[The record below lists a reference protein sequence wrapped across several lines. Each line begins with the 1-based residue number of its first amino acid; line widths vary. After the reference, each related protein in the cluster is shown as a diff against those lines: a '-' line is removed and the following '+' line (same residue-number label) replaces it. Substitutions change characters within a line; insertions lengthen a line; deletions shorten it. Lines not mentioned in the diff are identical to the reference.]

1 MKLGKIIFGLLI
13 FTTFAFIGQEPYRT
27 IPNTSFQAGEHFE
40 YKVKFSIF
48 PVGEASVD
56 VSPQVLVVNN
66 RPCYQVNVFGRTT
79 GLTDLFHVRNTY
91 RSFVDTSAILPQK
104 FFMSVQENNY
114 KKQAT
119 IVFDQLKNTARSEDD
134 DSKGVFKMPDNVH
147 DVISSYYFLRTVDF
161 SKMDVGDVFATKM
174 FFDEQLYDVRV
185 KYGGKTQ
192 IKTKFGKIKVMKL
205 TPMLPD
211 NKLFDGKDAIQIW
224 VSDDKNRV
232 PVEIKVEFSVGS
244 ATMLLRDYRGIR
256 NDFQWF

>member
-1 MKLGKIIFGLLI
+1 MNLRKIIFILLI
-13 FTTFAFIGQEPYRT
+13 FTTFAFIQQEPYRT

-56 VSPQVLVVNN
+56 VAPQISMVNN

-79 GLTDLFHVRNTY
+79 GLTDLFHVRNMY

-104 FFMSVQENNY
+104 FFMSVQENKY
-114 KKQAT
+114 KKQTT
-119 IVFDQLKNTARSEDD
+119 IVFDQVKNTARSEDD
-134 DSKGVFKMPDNVH
+134 DRKGTFKMPDNVH

-185 KYGGKTQ
+185 KYGGKAQ
-192 IKTKFGKIKVMKL
+192 IKTKFGKINVLKL

-232 PVEIKVEFSVGS
+232 PIEIKVEFSVGS